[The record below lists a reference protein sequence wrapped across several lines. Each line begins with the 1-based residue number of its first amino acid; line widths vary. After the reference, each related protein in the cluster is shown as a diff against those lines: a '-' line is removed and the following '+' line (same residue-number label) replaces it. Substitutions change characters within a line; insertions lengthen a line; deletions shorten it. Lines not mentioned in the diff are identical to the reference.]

1 MQELL
6 REIKKETEASKEE
19 GLPSL
24 PPEKA
29 KFFSNKYDQ
38 IVAEGY
44 LEDLPVPIVQ
54 TEKKKPGRVAQSKG
68 RNLLDRLRDFK
79 EAVLGFMNSFFVPF
93 DNNQAER
100 DVRMLKV
107 QQKISGT
114 FRSERGPI
122 DYCRIMSYISTIRK
136 NSINAI
142 EAMKSVFLGT
152 PILPDG
158 LNSG

>member
-1 MQELL
+1 MKGYSEDPL
-6 REIKKETEASKEE
+6 
-19 GLPSL
+19 
-24 PPEKA
+24 
-29 KFFSNKYDQ
+29 
-38 IVAEGY
+38 VA
-44 LEDLPVPIVQ
+44 LDA
-54 TEKKKPGRVAQSKG
+54 TKKKKRGRVAQSKA

-79 EAVLGFMNSFFVPF
+79 EAVLGFMNNFSVPF

-114 FRSERGPI
+114 FRSEQGPI
-122 DYCRIMSYISTIRK
+122 DYRRIMSYISTIRK

-158 LNSG
+158 LSSG